1 MARLSEKVLAI
12 ANSNKEPLRM
22 PGAMEVETEKGA
34 PKTVVGQTTNL
45 LTTSLAESEK
55 TEVPEEKEGLKFLLP
70 PLP

>member
-34 PKTVVGQTTNL
+34 LEITAGRITQFIDCPTRRAREN
-45 LTTSLAESEK
+45 
-55 TEVPEEKEGLKFLLP
+55 
-70 PLP
+70 

>member
-34 PKTVVGQTTNL
+34 LEITVGSQITQFIDSPTCR
-45 LTTSLAESEK
+45 A
-55 TEVPEEKEGLKFLLP
+55 
-70 PLP
+70 